1 MIVLHRERALHKP
14 HTALGRND
22 RPLTMARIK
31 KAISCCARP
40 SLASSNQS
48 ACSTGSTPAA
58 LGEGALVRKKPILR
72 YIVTEAVI
80 PGRRDTAQETMTPT
94 KPGFAGFASKL
105 VAPDFDHVA
114 LTPWPK
120 ASPASSGTSSHL
132 RAFIHLAAHASSGLS
147 KAHVFGR
154 NWPNRYS
161 EFGNFTPQN
170 VRQFD
175 KVRHN
180 N

>member
-1 MIVLHRERALHKP
+1 
-14 HTALGRND
+14 
-22 RPLTMARIK
+22 
-31 KAISCCARP
+31 
-40 SLASSNQS
+40 
-48 ACSTGSTPAA
+48 
-58 LGEGALVRKKPILR
+58 
-72 YIVTEAVI
+72 
-80 PGRRDTAQETMTPT
+80 MTPT
-94 KPGFAGFASKL
+94 NPGFQVL
-105 VAPDFDHVA
+105 RRTPDFDHVA

-120 ASPASSGTSSHL
+120 ASPASSGISSHL